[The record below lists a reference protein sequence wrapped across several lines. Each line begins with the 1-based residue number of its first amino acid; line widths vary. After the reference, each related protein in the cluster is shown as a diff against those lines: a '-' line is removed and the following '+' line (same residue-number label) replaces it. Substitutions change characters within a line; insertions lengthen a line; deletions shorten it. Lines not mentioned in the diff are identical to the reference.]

1 MEINK
6 KEFLYELEK
15 NLKGLPKDDL
25 EDRLSFYSE
34 MIDDIVS
41 SGKSEEEAVNELG
54 GVNKVIADIA
64 KDMPLKRLVQE
75 RIRTKKKMSG
85 LMILLLILGFPLWF
99 PLLITLIVLVLV
111 LCLLTWVFVLVA
123 LSIEIAFIVSSIGI
137 FIGFI
142 AYLFNSQ
149 LSLTLL
155 GTSLVLAALS
165 IFFAFAFKY
174 IVVLNVR
181 LNKKIFI
188 GLKRSLI
195 KGGNKNE

>member
-1 MEINK
+1 MNK